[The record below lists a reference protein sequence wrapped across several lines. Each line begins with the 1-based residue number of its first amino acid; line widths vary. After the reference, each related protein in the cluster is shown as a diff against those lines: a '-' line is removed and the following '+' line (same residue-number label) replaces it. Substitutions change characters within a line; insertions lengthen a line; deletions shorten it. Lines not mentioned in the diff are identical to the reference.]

1 MKDQIRADSG
11 EPSRPLTGVRLLLVE
26 DEALV
31 ALELE
36 EMIVGLGADVVG
48 PFSRVADALDALQH
62 EVTGAVLD
70 VHVDGDTTFQVVD
83 ALLERSKPVL
93 FVTGS
98 ALELIPEKYRQ
109 LPRLHKPFEDVE
121 FIRLVKSVFN
131 HVELRSE

>member
-1 MKDQIRADSG
+1 MKDQIGAESG

-36 EMIVGLGADVVG
+36 EMIIGLGAEVVG
-48 PFSRVADALDALQH
+48 PFSRVSDALDALQNG
-62 EVTGAVLD
+62 VTGAVLD
-70 VHVDGDTTFQVVD
+70 VHLDGDTTFEVVD
-83 ALLERSKPVL
+83 ALLERGNPIL

-109 LPRLHKPFEDVE
+109 LPRLHKPFEDGD
-121 FIRLVKSVFN
+121 FIRLIKSVFSE
-131 HVELRSE
+131 VKIRSE

>member
-1 MKDQIRADSG
+1 MKDQIGAESG

-36 EMIVGLGADVVG
+36 DMIIGLGAEVAG

-70 VHVDGDTTFQVVD
+70 VHLNGDTTFQVVD
-83 ALLERSKPVL
+83 ALLERGKPII
-93 FVTGS
+93 FVTGG

-109 LPRLHKPFEDVE
+109 LPRLHKPFEDVD
-121 FIRLVKSVFN
+121 FVRLAKSVFGG
-131 HVELRSE
+131 VKVRSE